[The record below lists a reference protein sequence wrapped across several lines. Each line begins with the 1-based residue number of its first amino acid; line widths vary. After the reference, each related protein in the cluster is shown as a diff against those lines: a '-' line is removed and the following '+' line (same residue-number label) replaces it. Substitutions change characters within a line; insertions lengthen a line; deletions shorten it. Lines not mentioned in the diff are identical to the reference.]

1 MKISLEAMPI
11 QNFMIWVTELAGDE
25 NFVPYRDCYF
35 ECLDSQ
41 RWEVNAVI
49 REEGK
54 ASGFAIVFNQ
64 CNHAGT
70 TGWEIWTDDREKAL
84 ACAGKVAQR
93 LGLTLSEK

>member
-1 MKISLEAMPI
+1 MKISFEAMPI

-25 NFVPYRDCYF
+25 KFVSHRNCFD
-35 ECLDSQ
+35 ECLDSE

-49 REEGK
+49 SEEGK
-54 ASGFAIVFNQ
+54 AARFAIVFNQ
-64 CNHAGT
+64 CNSPGT

-84 ACAGKVAQR
+84 ACAHKVAER